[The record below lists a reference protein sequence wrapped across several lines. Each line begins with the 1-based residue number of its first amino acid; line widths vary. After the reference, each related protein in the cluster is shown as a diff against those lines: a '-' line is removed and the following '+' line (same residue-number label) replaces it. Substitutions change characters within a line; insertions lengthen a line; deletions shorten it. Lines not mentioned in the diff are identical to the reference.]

1 MIVCLRVDER
11 LIHGQVAV
19 NDMDKGTETEWTG
32 SCK

>member
-1 MIVCLRVDER
+1 MIVCLRVD
-11 LIHGQVAV
+11 INSWTGC